1 VAEILEARSERR
13 VSELGVNLAERNIKF
28 VDSYQRPP

>member
-13 VSELGVNLAERNIKF
+13 VSELVNLAERNIKF
-28 VDSYQRPP
+28 VDSYLRPP